1 MNEATRE
8 YEYSDDETLYKA
20 IDLIKQGRR
29 EEEVQQELSLSD
41 EDMDLIDYV
50 INEL

>member
-1 MNEATRE
+1 MNEAIRE